1 MQARML
7 CTDCGVTAHAD
18 TLLEGS
24 DRIEAAAWV
33 LGAAVGWLYCARRH
47 WLRTK
52 VCAACGSCA
61 LVREAWAAAA
71 VARPFSVEPRVIARG
86 ASVAWPRRLSSPRD
100 RLRAGAPAAVL
111 VVLFAL
117 AAAAAALA
125 GVPLRLFGVVGLAWS
140 VSATLWAILAC
151 LRRYLAFPRADGSRA
166 WDAHGR
172 RLRIEIV

>member
-52 VCAACGSCA
+52 VCAVCGGRA
-61 LVREAWAAAA
+61 LVREAWAAAM
-71 VARPFSVEPRVIARG
+71 VARPFLAETRVITRG
-86 ASVAWPRRLSSPRD
+86 ARVAWPRGLRSPRD
-100 RLRAGAPAAVL
+100 RLRAGAPAAAL
-111 VVLFAL
+111 AVLFASS
-117 AAAAAALA
+117 AAAAVLA
-125 GVPLRLFGVVGLAWS
+125 GVPLRFFGTAGLVWS
-140 VSATLWAILAC
+140 VSALAC
-151 LRRYLAFPRADGSRA
+151 ASLASLRRRLAFRWADGCRA

-172 RLRIEIV
+172 QLRIERI

>member
-24 DRIEAAAWV
+24 DRIEALAWV

-52 VCAACGSCA
+52 LCATCGSRA

-71 VARPFSVEPRVIARG
+71 IVRPCPAETRVIVRG
-86 ASVAWPRRLSSPRD
+86 VRVAWPQGLCSPRD
-100 RLRAGAPAAVL
+100 RLRAGAPAAAL
-111 VVLFAL
+111 ALLFATS
-117 AAAAAALA
+117 AAVAAHA
-125 GVPLRLFGVVGLAWS
+125 GVPLRFFGAAGLVWS
-140 VSATLWAILAC
+140 VSAGGWALLAG
-151 LRRYLAFPRADGSRA
+151 LRRRLAPPWADGCRA
-166 WDAHGR
+166 WDARGR
-172 RLRIEIV
+172 RLRIEVI